1 VTGDFTSVPLRDG
14 DAWTS
19 ARLQQGRVLLDGDWN
34 LNIDAAARERQHLAL
49 ETIGPAGVLQGSSG
63 FKISFAADG
72 TLQIGAGAMWAGGL
86 YAVNPATL
94 AYSAQEAIA
103 ALPGSGTA
111 LLYLDAFVQEV
122 QAAEDPDDLLDPALD
137 GVDTTT
143 RTRVAW
149 RVRAVSVQ
157 ATTCAGAVGVLP
169 AELISTGRLDI
180 VPTTPSTPAD
190 PCAPPDDPRSKLPD
204 GLLRVEVLDTGS
216 ETTARFAWSYE
227 DGAAAVPATVAGTSV
242 TLAPSPSVT
251 FFQNDLVEVST
262 LQRRADR
269 LANGPLFSVA
279 NVEPGAAGSVVKLS
293 APSTVTG
300 TPSGLCLRRW
310 DGQVVGAS
318 NPVTA
323 TLGGADV
330 GIAFTAQPGTYLA
343 GDWWVTRVRG
353 SSADAVDTLTAAPPD
368 GTPHYVASLA
378 VVDLTAKAV
387 LRDCRPQFP
396 SLTAMKGGC
405 CTLEVQPSDISG
417 SASLQTLLAGYANQG
432 PITVCLA
439 PGTYTLSEPLVLGKD
454 FDDLTLEA
462 CGPGVI
468 LQAPSSPGSD
478 FVLGLIVIEGATS
491 VTIRGL
497 ELSAPL
503 VRFSPP
509 SGSFASLSQANRPL
523 LEAFTAGLQVA
534 IGISVGG
541 GSADLTVEDC
551 TFEFPDPGRANS
563 FGAGIF
569 ATGAVDDLRIT
580 GCTFQSA
587 NPPTAVPFN
596 DLVAGNQVQPPYQLT
611 FGYLQVPGASAVSTK
626 ATQLLHDATI
636 DQSLFQGVTV
646 PVLAA
651 AQIGTLRAG
660 HNTVRNSYAGFWF
673 VSIADPAQF
682 LPFFDQVAIGSTTL
696 YAIAAIGGNS
706 ALLDRIFVIAGAIG
720 QVLPATPTGG
730 GLLGPGKIQPLDT
743 AQLTLARQTLRA
755 LVTHAVTSGGSSTTA
770 ASGTAGGTSG
780 TGSGS
785 SSGASGATPGAAE
798 VSPPSAESAAA
809 PEEVTGA
816 AEEAKLSQLPPEI
829 DAFLTN
835 LGAPVAAA
843 AASIPVADTGTS
855 GVSMRLDLCD
865 CQVDAIIADSY
876 SGAGI
881 LVLDLTTETGSAL
894 LHDNRIRNRFPMG
907 ETVLVTGFAVQFERV
922 GFGGAS
928 VTGNVVA
935 NEVVPDVANLG
946 FFGGQVNYSMVLD
959 AATTPLG
966 VPAVAITGN
975 VFVDPTKL
983 PPRQNIPAAAAAGLG
998 DWDLLNTVIGYI
1010 APPVVTGVSP
1020 ARGLVG
1026 TKVTV
1031 TGSGF
1036 TGATGVK
1043 FGSNPTVTALTPT
1056 PGETDTSLSVTSPST
1071 TTFGPVDVTVINP
1084 AGTSPIVPADQFT
1097 YIRLRRAGPVPAAAA
1112 AAVPEAAAAAV
1123 PEAAAAAVPE
1133 AAAAAV
1139 PEAAAAAVPDAA
1151 PTAPIQ
1157 IVPPAPAGPPLRV
1170 RVTNSADA
1178 GRAFDLHPGELTIG
1192 REEGSA
1198 IQLQDSTV
1206 SNNHAL
1212 LRVSGEDA
1220 TIEDLRSTNGT
1231 KVNGVVIDRQT
1242 PLAPGDQVDVGDV
1255 QLAVEQHQ
1263 TTSPDQS

>member
-1 VTGDFTSVPLRDG
+1 
-14 DAWTS
+14 
-19 ARLQQGRVLLDGDWN
+19 
-34 LNIDAAARERQHLAL
+34 
-49 ETIGPAGVLQGSSG
+49 
-63 FKISFAADG
+63 
-72 TLQIGAGAMWAGGL
+72 M
-86 YAVNPATL
+86 
-94 AYSAQEAIA
+94 
-103 ALPGSGTA
+103 
-111 LLYLDAFVQEV
+111 
-122 QAAEDPDDLLDPALD
+122 
-137 GVDTTT
+137 
-143 RTRVAW
+143 
-149 RVRAVSVQ
+149 
-157 ATTCAGAVGVLP
+157 
-169 AELISTGRLDI
+169 
-180 VPTTPSTPAD
+180 
-190 PCAPPDDPRSKLPD
+190 
-204 GLLRVEVLDTGS
+204 
-216 ETTARFAWSYE
+216 
-227 DGAAAVPATVAGTSV
+227 
-242 TLAPSPSVT
+242 
-251 FFQNDLVEVST
+251 
-262 LQRRADR
+262 
-269 LANGPLFSVA
+269 
-279 NVEPGAAGSVVKLS
+279 
-293 APSTVTG
+293 
-300 TPSGLCLRRW
+300 
-310 DGQVVGAS
+310 
-318 NPVTA
+318 
-323 TLGGADV
+323 
-330 GIAFTAQPGTYLA
+330 
-343 GDWWVTRVRG
+343 
-353 SSADAVDTLTAAPPD
+353 
-368 GTPHYVASLA
+368 
-378 VVDLTAKAV
+378 
-387 LRDCRPQFP
+387 
-396 SLTAMKGGC
+396 
-405 CTLEVQPSDISG
+405 
-417 SASLQTLLAGYANQG
+417 
-432 PITVCLA
+432 
-439 PGTYTLSEPLVLGKD
+439 
-454 FDDLTLEA
+454 
-462 CGPGVI
+462 
-468 LQAPSSPGSD
+468 
-478 FVLGLIVIEGATS
+478 
-491 VTIRGL
+491 TIRGL
-497 ELSAPL
+497 ELSVPL

-509 SGSFASLSQANRPL
+509 SGSFSSLSQANRPL
-523 LEAFTAGLQVA
+523 LEAFTTGLQVA

-596 DLVAGNQVQPPYQLT
+596 DLVAGNQVEPPYQLT

-646 PVLAA
+646 PVLAV

-682 LPFFDQVAIGSTTL
+682 LPFFDQVAIGNTTL

-798 VSPPSAESAAA
+798 VSPSSAESAAA

-816 AEEAKLSQLPPEI
+816 AEEAKLGQLPPEI

-835 LGAPVAAA
+835 LGAPVAA

-907 ETVLVTGFAVQFERV
+907 ETVLVTGFGVQVERV

-946 FFGGQVNYSMVLD
+946 FFQGQVNYSLVLD

-983 PPRQNIPAAAAAGLG
+983 PPRQNIPAAAAAAGLG

-1020 ARGLVG
+1020 ASGLVG

-1043 FGSNPTVTALTPT
+1043 FGSNPTVTDLTPT

-1071 TTFGPVDVTVINP
+1071 TAFGPVDVTVINP

-1097 YIRLRRAGPVPAAAA
+1097 YIRLRRAGPVQAAAA
-1112 AAVPEAAAAAV
+1112 AAVPEAAVPEAAVPEAAAAAV
-1123 PEAAAAAVPE
+1123 PEAAVPE

-1139 PEAAAAAVPDAA
+1139 PTAPMAAVPDAA

-1157 IVPPAPAGPPLRV
+1157 IVPPVPAGPPLRV

-1231 KVNGVVIDRQT
+1231 KVNGVAIDRQT
-1242 PLAPGDQVDVGDV
+1242 PLAPGDQIDVGDV

-1263 TTSPDQS
+1263 MTSPDQS